1 MLKKAPDLKDT
12 LQSEED
18 RKVNIRLVLE
28 NVNRMVRLTVA
39 LRADQQRIEH
49 NDLQDQKCNGPHA
62 ASFQEQLRAV
72 FPSTAI
78 MKACNFE
85 SAAAPDKV
93 LCRLVPRISAPRFR
107 VLK

>member
-49 NDLQDQKCNGPHA
+49 NDLQDQKCN
-62 ASFQEQLRAV
+62 
-72 FPSTAI
+72 
-78 MKACNFE
+78 
-85 SAAAPDKV
+85 
-93 LCRLVPRISAPRFR
+93 
-107 VLK
+107 